1 MARCRSDNSSGGGVN
16 MARGEMK
23 QLVLTVNG
31 SEIQMNDFVRRIV
44 TNILSSI
51 LDSLKLDGT
60 PKSAV
65 FTISE
70 NPDK

>member
-1 MARCRSDNSSGGGVN
+1 MGRCGKDSNSNKGVE
-16 MARGEMK
+16 MTRAEMK

-70 NPDK
+70 KLDK

>member
-1 MARCRSDNSSGGGVN
+1 MARCKSGSNSD
-16 MARGEMK
+16 RGADMTRAEMK

-51 LDSLKLDGT
+51 LDSLKLDAS
-60 PKSAV
+60 PKNVV

-70 NPDK
+70 KLDK